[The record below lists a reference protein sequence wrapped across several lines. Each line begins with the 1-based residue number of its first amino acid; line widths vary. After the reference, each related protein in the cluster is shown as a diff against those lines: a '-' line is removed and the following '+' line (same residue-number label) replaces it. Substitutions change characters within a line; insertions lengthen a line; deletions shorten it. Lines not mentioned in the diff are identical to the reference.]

1 VGSQFEVADPPA
13 KEAAFASCSEGAQ
26 NSKACEVGVWQP
38 WSRDVA
44 IRLGAATFGC
54 IASRRVVPAITI
66 GNQVDD
72 TKVDDIKV
80 DAEDFGRLDLVGVED
95 VADAGEI
102 PVTADQR
109 QVEFAF
115 AVGEQIALALAITDL
130 ILRVPI
136 DTTSLP

>member
-1 VGSQFEVADPPA
+1 
-13 KEAAFASCSEGAQ
+13 
-26 NSKACEVGVWQP
+26 
-38 WSRDVA
+38 
-44 IRLGAATFGC
+44 
-54 IASRRVVPAITI
+54 VVPAITI

-72 TKVDDIKV
+72 TKV

-102 PVTADQR
+102 PVTADQH

-136 DTTSLP
+136 DTTSLA

>member
-72 TKVDDIKV
+72 TKVD
-80 DAEDFGRLDLVGVED
+80 AEDFGRLDLVGVED